1 VRAGRAL
8 AVITAAIAALAA
20 IEPGAQEAP
29 HEATVLERA
38 SVVER
43 PISNG
48 QTHRYRLALAAG
60 EYVRV
65 TVEQRGI
72 DVVVQ
77 LLGADDRPILI
88 QQGELRPQGT
98 EQIELVAKDAGA
110 QTVLVEPAR
119 NGSTPGSY
127 AIRIAAARPATAND
141 HAILDMRTLRTSYL
155 QLHRAG
161 NLDGSQPPIERALA
175 IGERVLGRDDPEVAL
190 IVSDLAGISLDRRD
204 YATAEPLYVRALSVL
219 ESRLGADHPETA
231 YVVMQLGVVYHRTGR
246 RPGAEKLLQR
256 ALDAS
261 ERALGPEHRLVAQ
274 CLLNLGVLRDDAGD
288 REKAQELAVR
298 ALAIAERADGPDSP
312 MVATLLNNL
321 GLISLNTRDFG
332 RARDLFER
340 ALRIAETRDG
350 QDSYSA
356 SIYLQNLGII
366 ERELKNYAKAEEYY
380 SRVLAFRER
389 VVGPDHPDVAAIC
402 TNLANIYRLKGD
414 VRRALEMHFRALGI
428 SEKTGPYDRGVLL
441 ALGNIART
449 YAAAGDTANA
459 ITFQNRVDEAIETQ
473 LSLNLAI
480 GSERQKLAYSRTVAD
495 RTDRTISLDLETAP
509 GKGDARTRAAVV
521 LMQRKGRVLDAMT
534 DTFGI
539 LRQHTTDARD
549 QHLLDELKQATVQ
562 LAQLALNGPGG
573 MSLDDY
579 RKTLEQAE
587 ERKEKLE
594 AAISERSAEFRAL
607 SQTVSLPAVQ
617 AAIPADAALVEIAV
631 YRPFNPKAESNSEA
645 YGDPRYAAYVI
656 GRATPPR
663 GTDLGP
669 AKAIDDAV
677 DALRHALRDP
687 SRTDVDTL
695 ARIVDAKVLQPVRAL
710 LSGEKRLLISPDG
723 ALNLI
728 PFEALVDEQQQF
740 AVERYS
746 ISYLTSGR
754 DLLRLQ
760 VPRTSRGEAV
770 VVADPDFGE
779 PAVGTTERPAPRPA
793 AQRRSVTT
801 ASDLTSMYFAPL
813 AGTALEAR
821 AIRTL
826 LPQTRVLSRDQA
838 TKAALLDVNAP
849 RILHVAT
856 HGFFLAD
863 ATNAT
868 ENPLLRSGLAL
879 AGANLGR
886 TSNSGGLFTALEA
899 STVNLWGTKLVTLS
913 ACDTGLGEVRNGE
926 GVYGLRRAFFL
937 AGAETLVM
945 SLWPVSDSVTREMM
959 TAYYTGLT
967 QGLGRG
973 EALRQAQLA
982 MRSRPDRRHPFH
994 WAGFIQAG
1002 EWANLDGQR
1011 QEPRPSRNLK

>member
-1 VRAGRAL
+1 
-8 AVITAAIAALAA
+8 
-20 IEPGAQEAP
+20 
-29 HEATVLERA
+29 
-38 SVVER
+38 
-43 PISNG
+43 
-48 QTHRYRLALAAG
+48 
-60 EYVRV
+60 
-65 TVEQRGI
+65 
-72 DVVVQ
+72 
-77 LLGADDRPILI
+77 
-88 QQGELRPQGT
+88 
-98 EQIELVAKDAGA
+98 
-110 QTVLVEPAR
+110 
-119 NGSTPGSY
+119 
-127 AIRIAAARPATAND
+127 
-141 HAILDMRTLRTSYL
+141 
-155 QLHRAG
+155 
-161 NLDGSQPPIERALA
+161 
-175 IGERVLGRDDPEVAL
+175 
-190 IVSDLAGISLDRRD
+190 
-204 YATAEPLYVRALSVL
+204 
-219 ESRLGADHPETA
+219 
-231 YVVMQLGVVYHRTGR
+231 
-246 RPGAEKLLQR
+246 
-256 ALDAS
+256 
-261 ERALGPEHRLVAQ
+261 
-274 CLLNLGVLRDDAGD
+274 
-288 REKAQELAVR
+288 
-298 ALAIAERADGPDSP
+298 
-312 MVATLLNNL
+312 
-321 GLISLNTRDFG
+321 
-332 RARDLFER
+332 
-340 ALRIAETRDG
+340 
-350 QDSYSA
+350 
-356 SIYLQNLGII
+356 
-366 ERELKNYAKAEEYY
+366 
-380 SRVLAFRER
+380 

-414 VRRALEMHFRALGI
+414 VPRALEMHFRALSI

-459 ITFQNRVDEAIETQ
+459 IKFQNRVDEAIETQ

-495 RTDRTISLDLETAP
+495 RTDRTISLDLHTAT
-509 GKGDARTRAAVV
+509 GQGDARTRAAVV

-534 DTFGI
+534 DTFGV
-539 LRQHTTDARD
+539 LRQHATDARD
-549 QHLLDELKQATVQ
+549 QHLLDELKQATVR
-562 LAQLALNGPGG
+562 LAQLALGGAGG
-573 MSLDDY
+573 MPLDEY
-579 RKTLEQAE
+579 RKALEEAKQ
-587 ERKEKLE
+587 RKEQLE

-617 AAIPADAALVEIAV
+617 AAIPEDAALVEIAV

-645 YGDPRYAAYVI
+645 YGAPRYAAYVI

-663 GTDLGP
+663 GKDLGP
-669 AKAIDDAV
+669 ANAIDEAV

-687 SRTDVDTL
+687 SRTDVDRL
-695 ARIVDAKVLQPVRAL
+695 ARVVDAKVMQPVRAL

-728 PFEALVDEQQQF
+728 PFEALLDERQQF

-760 VPRTSRGEAV
+760 VPRTSRGEPV
-770 VVADPDFGE
+770 VVADPAFGE
-779 PAVGTTERPAPRPA
+779 PPAGTAGDHSSPPAP
-793 AQRRSVTT
+793 QRRSVTT

-879 AGANLGR
+879 AGANLVR
-886 TSNSGGLFTALEA
+886 TSSSGGLFTALEA
-899 STVNLWGTKLVTLS
+899 STLNLWGTKLVTLS

-945 SLWPVSDSVTREMM
+945 SLWPVSDSLTREMM

-982 MRSRPDRRHPFH
+982 MRSRPGRRHPFH

-1002 EWANLDGQR
+1002 EWATLEGR
-1011 QEPRPSRNLK
+1011 R